1 MTTTPTMTPMP
12 TSTPTPTS
20 MITDMALRGL
30 ATDTHA
36 TRLHVLLAE
45 VVASWRPIAVYLYGA
60 RVESADATGDYDLL
74 VVVDDNAAEA
84 DLDVVRTH
92 DGSDDVGAEIVPTTR
107 SCFVRNQDMPY
118 SLEGAVVARGVL
130 VYGGM

>member
-1 MTTTPTMTPMP
+1 MSTAPTTTKDVSP
-12 TSTPTPTS
+12 
-20 MITDMALRGL
+20 RGL
-30 ATDTHA
+30 TSDTHA

-60 RVESADATGDYDLL
+60 HVEGADAVGDYDLL